1 MSFKIEGFLMRIT
14 SALRT
19 SCAAV
24 ALAAIALPA
33 FSFGIGLQP
42 TTVEMSIQPGD
53 RQRQVIN
60 IGNVHQEDA
69 ISLTLGLADWE
80 LDEAGQIK
88 LTPPGETTSSAAEWV
103 RFSPAF
109 VTLNPGETE
118 QVIVDMSAPIRISRQ
133 GDYRFALIA
142 STLLPEERE
151 GQSGVWKKYQIASLF
166 YLTMGDGESKPEI
179 TTATLTQSE
188 NGEQAL
194 VFDLENSGNSHARLR
209 GEIEISGDSG
219 DTIRAPI
226 NNLVVLHEASRKYRL
241 PLSGDVP
248 ENPELRVTLEDIHAP
263 QSGGGTVRLEPYVTD
278 LAWEEMPDPAEAAS
292 DEEPAQ
298 D

>member
-1 MSFKIEGFLMRIT
+1 MRLT
-14 SALRT
+14 LALRT
-19 SCAAV
+19 GI
-24 ALAAIALPA
+24 AAIALAAVAAPA
-33 FSFGIGLQP
+33 SSFGIGLQP

-80 LDEAGQIK
+80 LDENGQIR
-88 LTPPGETTSSAAEWV
+88 LNPPGESTSSAAEWV

-118 QVIVDMSAPIRISRQ
+118 QVIVDMAAPIRITRQ

-142 STLLPEERE
+142 STLLPEERS

-166 YLTMGDGESKPEI
+166 YLTMGNGESKPEV
-179 TTATLTQSE
+179 TTAMLTSSPEGE
-188 NGEQAL
+188 NAL
-194 VFDLENSGNSHARLR
+194 VFDLENTGNSHARLR

-241 PLSGDVP
+241 PLTEEIP
-248 ENPELRVTLEDIHAP
+248 TNPELRVSLEDIHAP
-263 QSGGGTVRLEPYVTD
+263 QSGGGTVRLEPFITD
-278 LAWEEMPDPAEAAS
+278 LEFV
-292 DEEPAQ
+292 EPAAVAPEVETAG
-298 D
+298 DDESPLD

>member
-1 MSFKIEGFLMRIT
+1 MRI
-14 SALRT
+14 SYVLKA
-19 SCAAV
+19 SCV
-24 ALAAIALPA
+24 AIAMAATAIPA
-33 FSFGIGLQP
+33 SSFGIGLQP
-42 TTVEMSIQPGD
+42 TTVEMTIQPGE

-80 LDEAGQIK
+80 LDENGQIS
-88 LTPPGETTSSAAEWV
+88 LTPPGDTPSSAANWV

-118 QVIVDMSAPIRISRQ
+118 QVIVDMSAPIRIDRQ

-142 STLLPEERE
+142 STLLPEERS

-166 YLTMGDGESKPEI
+166 YLTMGNGESKPEI
-179 TTATLTQSE
+179 TAATLTKSPE
-188 NGEQAL
+188 GEDAL
-194 VFDLENSGNSHARLR
+194 VFDLENNGNSHARLR

-241 PLSGDVP
+241 PLTENVP
-248 ENPELRVTLEDIHAP
+248 SNPELRVTLEDIHAP
-263 QSGGGTVRLEPYVTD
+263 QSSAGTVRLAPYETALSVTEI
-278 LAWEEMPDPAEAAS
+278 APSPEAEENETPSIE
-292 DEEPAQ
+292 
-298 D
+298 

>member
-1 MSFKIEGFLMRIT
+1 MRFSI
-14 SALRT
+14 ALRA
-19 SCAAV
+19 CGV
-24 ALAAIALPA
+24 ALALTAAAVPA
-33 FSFGIGLQP
+33 SSFGIGLQP
-42 TTVEMSIQPGD
+42 TTVEMAIQPGE

-80 LDEAGQIK
+80 LDENGQIK
-88 LTPPGETTSSAAEWV
+88 LDPPGDTVSSAANWV

-118 QVIVDMSAPIRISRQ
+118 QVIVDMSAPIRVDRE

-142 STLLPEERE
+142 STLLPEERS

-166 YLTMGDGESKPEI
+166 YLTMGAGESQPEV
-179 TTATLTQSE
+179 TTATLIKSPE
-188 NGEQAL
+188 GEQAL
-194 VFDLENSGNSHARLR
+194 VFELENPGNSHARLR

-219 DTIRAPI
+219 ADIRAPI
-226 NNLVVLHEASRKYRL
+226 DNLVVLHEASRTYRL
-241 PLSGDVP
+241 PLSEDVP
-248 ENPELRVTLEDIHAP
+248 QNPEVRITLEDIHAP
-263 QSGGGTVRLEPYVTD
+263 QSSGGSIRLEPFETD
-278 LAWEEMPDPAEAAS
+278 LTYSEAAPSS
-292 DEEPAQ
+292 DISNDDASNT